1 MKSIPQ
7 QPFLHGLQ
15 AANSVLAQPK
25 GSVTRISNFCYKKRG
40 AMSTVDGTEIINWYN
55 GAIQTS
61 RGMVES
67 ISLFQP
73 INVARYFMILA
84 DALDQHLGAPTGLAA
99 SLAAGGSLS
108 SGTTYYYKVTAID
121 GVGGETTVSNEVNAT
136 PSGGNL
142 SVALTWT
149 AVTNAYAYN
158 VYRGTSSGSEILLA
172 GTGLP
177 TTTNSF
183 TDTGFA
189 PSGSVN
195 LLASPNGAFYGHHA
209 PNTNWNFS
217 VASGLPVTGPGITFY
232 IASVTNPVFDGTY
245 VSTSVSGNTVFAKT
259 VGGPAGFGA
268 SGGGTISL
276 TSGGGGVGPPSSDT
290 TQQMALFKMPNV
302 GNYPIS
308 YSNSNI
314 VALFPAS
321 PTPIQ
326 GGEPAGSGGGGGTSG
341 GGIVGGTAP
350 TANGGIIGDTG
361 PVPQFAQ
368 FNNQLIIALGN
379 GFSPQIFTDPN
390 TVTAITNSFVP
401 AFDAWLQGSPYA
413 INSIVVPAST
423 PWAPEVAYVAQSAV
437 VADVDT
443 GFYYVAI
450 KGGTSGASEPAFP
463 TTIGL
468 TVVDSGVTWL
478 CAGSSLFYYKAIQ
491 GGVSGG
497 TASTFTVPAFP
508 QTPGGTVK
516 DGSVIWQNAGLLT
529 SAAPPPPGAAHAI
542 VYSGSLWVAN
552 TWPVDNANGID
563 GPCSLRMS
571 DTNAPT
577 SWNPINQAFLDKD
590 DGTEIQGMASF
601 TISAQGIP
609 PEGSMVVFKDFATY
623 QILGIFGASNFAIQR
638 VVTDMGCVAPRSI
651 QFVPGFG
658 IMRLTHLGIAVF
670 DGVRDKVISEEIRP
684 YLFPSNDNNLSDI
697 VPMDQNYSYSS
708 YGFQTA
714 NPPMYCL
721 AVPVGTSGG
730 KLTRIFCYD
739 LVTKEWGIVDL
750 PFAVSAATQVRA
762 EGTIPIA
769 MFGGFLDGVLQ
780 RWQAGDI
787 QWYTG
792 AAVPNLQNVGWSF
805 RTQESASQV
814 ADQRLYYRRAAI
826 RGYNTNSTSPVK
838 VIPVV
843 NGIPGN
849 VYTSPPLPLG
859 DFEIFA
865 PIAQTGV
872 RAHMDISGFGDVE
885 IMGISFHV
893 EPKPVGAS
901 VVIS

>member
-40 AMSTVDGTEIINWYN
+40 AMSTVDGTEIINWFN
-55 GAIQTS
+55 GGIQNS
-61 RGMVES
+61 RGMVDA

-149 AVTNAYAYN
+149 AVTNAYRYN

-232 IASVTNPVFDGTY
+232 IASVTDPVFDGTY

-276 TSGGGGVGPPSSDT
+276 KSGGGGVGPPSSDT

-314 VALFPAS
+314 VALFPPA
-321 PTPIQ
+321 PIPIQ
-326 GGEPAGSGGGGGTSG
+326 GGEPAGTGGGGGTSG
-341 GGIVGGTAP
+341 GGIVGGAAP

-361 PVPQFAQ
+361 TLPQFAQ
-368 FNNQLIIALGN
+368 FTNQLIIALGN
-379 GFSPQIFTDPN
+379 GFGPQIFTDPS
-390 TVTAITNSFVP
+390 TLTPITNTFVP
-401 AFDAWLQGSPYA
+401 AYPSWNPSSQYA
-413 INSIVVPAST
+413 VNSIIQNAGAT
-423 PWAPEVAYVAQSAV
+423 
-437 VADVDT
+437 
-443 GFYYVAI
+443 FYYVCIQA
-450 KGGTSGASEPAFP
+450 GETSSGADPTAGW
-463 TTIGL
+463 TTI
-468 TVVDSGVTWL
+468 T
-478 CAGSSLFYYKAIQ
+478 GSQ
-491 GGVSGG
+491 
-497 TASTFTVPAFP
+497 AS
-508 QTPGGTVK
+508 
-516 DGSVIWQNAGLLT
+516 DGSTLWSCVGPVQG
-529 SAAPPPPGAAHAI
+529 SAPAPPGAAHAI

-563 GPCSLRMS
+563 GPCSIRMS
-571 DTNAPT
+571 DTNAPN

-623 QILGIFGASNFAIQR
+623 QILGIFGASNFAIQS

-670 DGVRDKVISEEIRP
+670 DGVRDKVVSEEI
-684 YLFPSNDNNLSDI
+684 
-697 VPMDQNYSYSS
+697 Q
-708 YGFQTA
+708 
-714 NPPMYCL
+714 
-721 AVPVGTSGG
+721 AVPVSIE
-730 KLTRIFCYD
+730 R
-739 LVTKEWGIVDL
+739 
-750 PFAVSAATQVRA
+750 
-762 EGTIPIA
+762 
-769 MFGGFLDGVLQ
+769 
-780 RWQAGDI
+780 
-787 QWYTG
+787 
-792 AAVPNLQNVGWSF
+792 
-805 RTQESASQV
+805 
-814 ADQRLYYRRAAI
+814 
-826 RGYNTNSTSPVK
+826 
-838 VIPVV
+838 
-843 NGIPGN
+843 
-849 VYTSPPLPLG
+849 
-859 DFEIFA
+859 
-865 PIAQTGV
+865 
-872 RAHMDISGFGDVE
+872 
-885 IMGISFHV
+885 
-893 EPKPVGAS
+893 
-901 VVIS
+901 